1 MLVGVIYP
9 SMVTQRYNM
18 AYIAQE
24 NPIYQPAFRVITAI
38 TNANPCVITTSF
50 AHDYTSGII
59 VRIIIPSPTVV
70 ALTQCNFGM
79 NQINGVF
86 SSITVT
92 GDDTFILNGIDTTF
106 FDTFSVPVNA
116 LQSAQCVPIGEVN
129 NTLYS
134 AMRNTL
140 PF

>member
-1 MLVGVIYP
+1 MGRKGKIMP
-9 SMVTQRYNM
+9 SLAEQ
-18 AYIAQE
+18 
-24 NPIYQPAFRVITAI
+24 NPIYQPALRVITAI
-38 TNANPCVITTSF
+38 TNANPCEVTTSF

-59 VRIIIPSPTVV
+59 IRIVIPGPTMIGN
-70 ALTQCNFGM
+70 APCDFGM
-79 NQINGVF
+79 NQINGIY

-92 GDDTFILNGIDTTF
+92 GDDTFIMNGIDTLY
-106 FDTFSVPVNA
+106 FDPFSVPINA

-129 NTLYS
+129 STLYS